1 MSRPPNIVQKDDA
14 ASPPEHELGALQ
26 MTPDVRKS
34 SRSSARHEDAGS
46 DLGAQGSIHPREHH
60 DGIPKLEEEL

>member
-14 ASPPEHELGALQ
+14 ASLPEHELRALR

-34 SRSSARHEDAGS
+34 SRSSARHQDAGS

-60 DGIPKLEEEL
+60 DGIPKLEEQL